1 VENFGGA
8 AWNTFNSGC
17 ITKFMRKMVLLG
29 AGALILAVGIGIAQ
43 QKGAQPKDVQPKDA
57 QQEEEVLRVDVDLVN
72 LLFSVRDKKG
82 ALIPNLVQEDF
93 TIYEDGK
100 QQTIKHFTRETNL
113 PLTLGL
119 LVDVSGSQE
128 DLIEVEKHAASQFF
142 TSVLKAKDMAFL
154 IQFGSDAEL
163 LQDST
168 NSAKLLRTALE
179 QLRLI
184 GSPTGFHPGPVPTS
198 RQKGTILY
206 DAVYLAANEKLKGEV
221 GRKAIVIIS
230 DGVDMGSSYSRED
243 AITAAHK
250 ADAIIYSIYYS
261 SPRFGYFG
269 NGEGELKKMSEETG
283 GRLFRVDR
291 KHTLDD
297 IFTQI
302 QEEMRSQ
309 YSLVYTPENKT
320 RDGAFRK
327 IELKTP
333 KKDLKVQ
340 VRKGYY
346 ATK

>member
-1 VENFGGA
+1 
-8 AWNTFNSGC
+8 
-17 ITKFMRKMVLLG
+17 MRKRFFAGSAALALG
-29 AGALILAVGIGIAQ
+29 FGFAFAQ
-43 QKGAQPKDVQPKDA
+43 
-57 QQEEEVLRVDVDLVN
+57 ETEEVLRVDVDLVN
-72 LLFSVRDKKG
+72 LLFSVRDKKS
-82 ALIPNLVQEDF
+82 ALIGNLEKEDF
-93 TIYEDGK
+93 TVFEDGK
-100 QQTIKHFTRETNL
+100 QQTIKHFVRETNL

-142 TSVLKAKDMAFL
+142 SKVLQAKDMAFL
-154 IQFGSDAEL
+154 IQFGSEAEL

-168 NSAKLLRTALE
+168 NSPKLLRAGLE

-184 GSPTGFHPGPVPTS
+184 GSPGGFHPGPVPTAS
-198 RQKGTILY
+198 KQKGTILY

-250 ADAIIYSIYYS
+250 ADTIIYSIYYS
-261 SPRFGYFG
+261 SPRYAYFG
-269 NGEGELKKMSEETG
+269 SGEGDLKRMSEETG

-320 RDGAFRK
+320 RDGSFRK
-327 IELKTP
+327 VEVKTAR
-333 KKDLKVQ
+333 KDLKVQ

-346 ATK
+346 ATPSAN